1 MLSRVSLSLRR
12 LLLSSFACLTR
23 MRSAQ
28 EGAAAL
34 VARAEGVERVQAVG
48 VREQGPAALHLAA
61 QGELAQAEPGRAELA
76 VRVPVAGGPV
86 LARAE

>member
-1 MLSRVSLSLRR
+1 
-12 LLLSSFACLTR
+12 

-48 VREQGPAALHLAA
+48 VREQAPEVPHLAVR
-61 QGELAQAEPGRAELA
+61 GELGQAEPGRAELA